1 MYILGC
7 LFLFS
12 GFVLKS
18 EKYNQLHIHP
28 GKNVGGCRIKDEQ
41 CRQNDGEKKIL
52 ALTDPLLCNV
62 GPHRL
67 YMKDC
72 PVSPIWVPRTKRFL
86 QPTVVH
92 VSTVVQATLRYCK

>member
-1 MYILGC
+1 MWVGAG
-7 LFLFS
+7 S
-12 GFVLKS
+12 KM
-18 EKYNQLHIHP
+18 N
-28 GKNVGGCRIKDEQ
+28 NVGKTMGK
-41 CRQNDGEKKIL
+41 KKIL